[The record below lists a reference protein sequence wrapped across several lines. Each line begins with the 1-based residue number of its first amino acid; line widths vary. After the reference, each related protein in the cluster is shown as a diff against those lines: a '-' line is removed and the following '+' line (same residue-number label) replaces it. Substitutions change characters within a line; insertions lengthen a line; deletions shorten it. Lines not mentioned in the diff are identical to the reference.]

1 MHGVST
7 CPERI
12 NVSGIGLTPFFIGK
26 SRLEIGQV
34 ESELGVSTVN
44 PESEGLVSFAY
55 NLHRHYKPPARGV
68 YCAQPVGSSD

>member
-1 MHGVST
+1 MDM
-7 CPERI
+7 
-12 NVSGIGLTPFFIGK
+12 SGIGLTPFYPGK
-26 SRLEIGQV
+26 CRLEIGQV
-34 ESELGVSTVN
+34 GSELGVSTVN